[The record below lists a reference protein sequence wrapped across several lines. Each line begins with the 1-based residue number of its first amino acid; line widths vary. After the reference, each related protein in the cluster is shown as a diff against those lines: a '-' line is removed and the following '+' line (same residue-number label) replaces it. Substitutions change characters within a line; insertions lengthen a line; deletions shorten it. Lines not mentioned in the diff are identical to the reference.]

1 MAKTKQKVKMPSG
14 IRNKLMAAVS
24 MLLVSTIM
32 MVSTTY
38 AWFTL
43 STAPEVK
50 NISTTVA
57 GNGSLEIA
65 LMPTSGS
72 FADISKSG
80 NSGTNAGGTA
90 ALTLANTSWGNLITL
105 SDGTT
110 PDPYG
115 LGKITLNPASLNS
128 NDLTKPLAVAEY
140 GYDGRING
148 LKADNIAAKP
158 LGATSNQFDGTGYGV
173 RAIGETNN
181 NAVASTYGY
190 VVDFAV
196 RLNTANAD
204 GTPGKLKLQ
213 RTAAQ
218 RIYSNGSNADTL
230 GGGSYLEFAAQS
242 TTSTADAAPVSSG
255 LIDAQIS
262 ELMQAIRVTFI
273 QNYGNAAATTPTI
286 LGTAKV
292 DTTAIVTDTTT
303 DKTKAPL
310 KLYKTTTSTDAQGGT
325 TSTETE
331 VTDDVLLDTLNKNQ
345 AVQIS
350 ALVWLDGAGIKNADV
365 AAETLQ
371 SAIGSLNLQF
381 STDVELHPSVNT
393 ELKGTTTSTP

>member
-24 MLLVSTIM
+24 MLMVSAIM

-65 LMPTSGS
+65 LMPADGT
-72 FADISKSG
+72 FAKISKSG
-80 NSGTNAGGTA
+80 NSGENAGGTA
-90 ALTLANTSWGNLITL
+90 ALKVANTSWGNLITL
-105 SDGTT
+105 NDAIDS
-110 PDPYG
+110 YG

-158 LGATSNQFDGTGYGV
+158 LGETSNQFDGAGYGV
-173 RAIGETNN
+173 RAIGETNAA

-196 RLNTANAD
+196 RLNTAKTD
-204 GTPGKLKLQ
+204 GTAGKLKLQ
-213 RTAAQ
+213 TTAVQ
-218 RIYSNGSNADTL
+218 RIYSDGSNADTL
-230 GGGSYLEFAAQS
+230 GGGSYLEFAAPS
-242 TTSTADAAPVSSG
+242 TKTDGTTETPG
-255 LIDAQIS
+255 LTDAQIS
-262 ELMQAIRVTFI
+262 ELMKAIRVTFI
-273 QNYGNAAATTPTI
+273 QNYGNAAATTSTI

-292 DTTAIVTDTTT
+292 DTTAIATDATTN
-303 DKTKAPL
+303 KTKASL
-310 KLYKTTTSTDAQGGT
+310 KLYKTTTSTDGQGA
-325 TSTETE
+325 STETE
-331 VTDDVLLDTLNKNQ
+331 VTDGVLIDALNKNQ

-371 SAIGSLNLQF
+371 SAVGALNLQF

-393 ELKGTTTSTP
+393 ELKGTATQTIKP

>member
-1 MAKTKQKVKMPSG
+1 MPSG

-105 SDGTT
+105 SDGDS
-110 PDPYG
+110 DPYG
-115 LGKITLNPASLNS
+115 LNKVTLNPASLNKD
-128 NDLTKPLAVAEY
+128 DLTKPLAVAEY
-140 GYDGRING
+140 GYDGRINR
-148 LKADNIAAKP
+148 LASDNISAKAY
-158 LGATSNQFDGTGYGV
+158 GETSNQFDASSVYGV

-181 NAVASTYGY
+181 AGAVTSTYGY

-196 RLNTANAD
+196 RLNTDNN
-204 GTPGKLKLQ
+204 GTAGKLKLQ
-213 RTAAQ
+213 TDAAQ
-218 RIYSNGSNADTL
+218 RIYSDGTNADTM
-230 GGGSYLEFAAQS
+230 GGGSYMEFSAQS
-242 TTSTADAAPVSSG
+242 TKTDGTPEASGMSTE
-255 LIDAQIS
+255 QIQN
-262 ELMQAIRVTFI
+262 LMSAIRVTFI
-273 QNYGNAAATTPTI
+273 QNYGNAVGTTTQTI

-292 DTTAIVTDTTT
+292 DVANATTDTATT
-303 DKTKAPL
+303 TVKAPL
-310 KLYKTTTSTDAQGGT
+310 KLYTTTTNTSDTGETTTTD
-325 TSTETE
+325 TE
-331 VTDDVLLDTLNKNQ
+331 VADGVLMSALNKNQ

-371 SAIGSLNLQF
+371 SAVGALNLQF

-393 ELKGTTTSTP
+393 ELKDTATQTIKP